1 MKPVGAHI
9 RSHERQSILTWL
21 IEVEEEEDE
30 DNMEEIST
38 ENIISGRRTR
48 GTKDID
54 YAKAA
59 AEAEDLEDDED
70 DDDDFQAQEDDA
82 MQE

>member
-1 MKPVGAHI
+1 MYKL
-9 RSHERQSILTWL
+9 LTL
-21 IEVEEEEDE
+21 YLEIEEEEDE

-38 ENIISGRRTR
+38 ENILGRRTR